1 MAAGTFAAATPDPD
15 NVLGRWRVRHVT
27 YTGSNSYV
35 AGGDTPPNLGLRSIR
50 GVIVMGINSAL
61 YVPFWNPAT
70 GKLQFLWTGPVISGV
85 LAEVA
90 AATNLSA
97 VVVQLLFISNDD

>member
-1 MAAGTFAAATPDPD
+1 MAAGTFTAGTPDPD

-27 YTGSNSYV
+27 YTGAASYV
-35 AGGDTPPNLGLRSIR
+35 AGGDVPPALGLRSIR
-50 GVIVMGINSAL
+50 GVIILGINSAL
-61 YVPFWNPAT
+61 YVPFWNPST
-70 GKLQFLWTGPVISGV
+70 GKLQFLWTGPAISGP

-90 AATNLSA
+90 ATTNLSA